1 MNKLPSISAKQMIRV
16 LEKAGFVV
24 RRQTGSHIV
33 MVKAFPKY
41 CEVVVPNHKT
51 LKIGLA
57 HALIKQA
64 GLKKKEFKDLL

>member
-1 MNKLPSISAKQMIRV
+1 MNKLPSISAEQMIRV
-16 LEKAGFVV
+16 LKKAGF
-24 RRQTGSHIV
+24 GSHIV